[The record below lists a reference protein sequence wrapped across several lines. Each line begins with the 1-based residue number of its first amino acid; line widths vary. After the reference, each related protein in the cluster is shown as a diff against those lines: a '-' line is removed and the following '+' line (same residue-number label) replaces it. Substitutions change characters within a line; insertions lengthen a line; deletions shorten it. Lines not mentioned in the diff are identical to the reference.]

1 MCSQKI
7 KAETSAKMDVEQ
19 VLSQQK
25 KNNKQTLGTPNLSC
39 LSFMPSEVSLQGPR
53 VYI

>member
-25 KNNKQTLGTPNLSC
+25 KKQKNPK
-39 LSFMPSEVSLQGPR
+39 P
-53 VYI
+53 